1 MSMVYHKAL
10 TLSPESKKERSTGD
24 IVNILAVDVQRIQ
37 DLGNQFNMLVS
48 APIKIVL
55 CLLSLYNLLGKAT
68 FTGMCTMAIL
78 IPVNGLLSASVRSLF
93 MTQMKYKD
101 KRTRTTSELLT
112 SIKSIKLYAIEKTM
126 LQRLAHVRN
135 DLELANLK
143 KISVYMGAVTFCW
156 NCVPFMVSC
165 STFAAFALW
174 YEQPLTPDIV
184 FPALALFDLLAE
196 PIGIIPMIITAL
208 VETAV
213 SFKRITTF
221 LLCEEIDSDLLKHF
235 DSVDEESGVAVKAK
249 NCTFLWESVKEKKE
263 ENYDEE
269 TTVGNSKVA
278 LVLDNFEAK
287 KGQLTCIVG
296 KVGAGKSTL
305 LNSILGYLP
314 CMGTDGTDPTL
325 NIHGTVAYSSQI
337 PWIMNTTVREN
348 ILFGHRYDE
357 EFYQKT
363 LESCQLLPDLQVLPD
378 GDATA
383 VGEKGIS
390 LSGGQKA
397 RLSLARAVYARADV
411 VILDD
416 VLSAVD
422 SHVGRNIINE
432 VITGLLSTKSV
443 ILATNSIS
451 VLKHADNIV
460 LLEHGKVVE
469 TGSYRDIQRSD
480 SKLSKLIDEFGIGE
494 SEEVDDEEEKDVPL
508 EKTLTTR
515 RASIETFKKLTSVE
529 KNKKSGQIAEE
540 SAEGRVSFR
549 VYNEYIRACG
559 YSGFIGFLFL
569 MVLSTVFSIAANNWL
584 KSWSEDNAKNGA
596 NKNVWMYVGIYA
608 FFGVGSSVL
617 TFFRSIVMWL
627 FCALKGSSMLHDR
640 MALSVIRSPMSFF
653 ETTPTGRIL
662 NRFSSDV
669 NRIDESLPRS
679 FSFFFSSL
687 TKTVLILGFIGINM
701 PPFLIL
707 AALLSVAYIY
717 YQQYYITSSRDLKR
731 IVSVSRSPIF
741 SHLQETLNG
750 FETILAF
757 GQSDRF
763 QFIQFENLAFHLKVV
778 YMFRSINRW
787 LFSRLQFMGSIVI
800 FSTASL
806 AILQGISGGMAGL
819 LITYALSVTSSLS
832 FIVRMT
838 VEVETNIVSVER
850 VLDYCDLP
858 SEADE
863 ITDVRPPEHWPTEG
877 SVRFDHYT
885 TKYRANL
892 DPVLNNISFE
902 VKPREKIGIVGRTG
916 AGKSTLSLALFR
928 IIEPTEGRV
937 LIDDVD
943 ITKLGLHDLRSN
955 LAIIPQDS
963 QAFEGTVRQNLDPLG
978 SYKDEQLWKALEL
991 AHLKPFIEN
1000 LDKDDTDGNVGLDAK
1015 LSEGGSNMSVGQR
1028 QLLCLARAL
1037 LNPSKVLVL
1046 DEATASV
1053 DVETDRVVQD
1063 TIRSEFKDRTILTI
1077 AHRIDTVMD
1086 SDKILVL
1093 ESGEVKEF
1101 DSPQNLLKN
1110 KDSMFYHLCEQG
1122 GYIGTSSSTSTSE
1135 ATN

>member
-1 MSMVYHKAL
+1 MGIFMTPLNIFDRCPYGDSLLIPGHNAVNPCVFESIILWLSLILFVFGSVQLIGLWTSPVLTKCSLKKLEKWGVWRLGSIAVQGVLLLTARARCLFVNGVAVMLVALPLGFLEYFKSPVTCGAPLFYFLFQLIILSLSILQSLVSGDYPVLDNDIRIYIVALNTLNILVCATAFYKPVHEVVKHYMKPGSIHANALSRLTFVWMNEVISKGYKNHKLRDEDIPDPPAALEPRTGYKQFQDVWDSQGKKSLLNALIKVFGLTLVSAIFIQLCNDILSFVSPQLLRLLIKFFDSKGEQQLIVGFLIALGLFVVSVAEISLHNQFFIILYKVGLGVRSALMSMVYHKAL

-235 DSVDEESGVAVKAK
+235 DRVDEESGVAVKAK

-363 LESCQLLPDLQVLPD
+363 LESCQLLPDL
-378 GDATA
+378 
-383 VGEKGIS
+383 
-390 LSGGQKA
+390 
-397 RLSLARAVYARADV
+397 
-411 VILDD
+411 
-416 VLSAVD
+416 
-422 SHVGRNIINE
+422 
-432 VITGLLSTKSV
+432 
-443 ILATNSIS
+443 
-451 VLKHADNIV
+451 
-460 LLEHGKVVE
+460 
-469 TGSYRDIQRSD
+469 
-480 SKLSKLIDEFGIGE
+480 
-494 SEEVDDEEEKDVPL
+494 
-508 EKTLTTR
+508 
-515 RASIETFKKLTSVE
+515 
-529 KNKKSGQIAEE
+529 
-540 SAEGRVSFR
+540 
-549 VYNEYIRACG
+549 
-559 YSGFIGFLFL
+559 
-569 MVLSTVFSIAANNWL
+569 
-584 KSWSEDNAKNGA
+584 
-596 NKNVWMYVGIYA
+596 
-608 FFGVGSSVL
+608 
-617 TFFRSIVMWL
+617 
-627 FCALKGSSMLHDR
+627 
-640 MALSVIRSPMSFF
+640 
-653 ETTPTGRIL
+653 
-662 NRFSSDV
+662 
-669 NRIDESLPRS
+669 
-679 FSFFFSSL
+679 
-687 TKTVLILGFIGINM
+687 
-701 PPFLIL
+701 
-707 AALLSVAYIY
+707 
-717 YQQYYITSSRDLKR
+717 QYYITSSRDLKR

-858 SEADE
+858 PEADE
-863 ITDVRPPEHWPTEG
+863 ITNVRPPEHWPTEG
-877 SVRFDHYT
+877 AVRFDHYT